1 MGIEVHLAAK
11 CYTVILINIYIY
23 THYMGGDHHAWTGNA
38 YEPTW
43 KTFFFP
49 SALVKATA
57 RSQLHTLLSVASHFD
72 GVNIN
77 PTIKKSLFFLM
88 GTQIARVTLVVVP
101 TFWWKEHFV
110 LWLAGYALLGWHLAC
125 GSCSK
130 GALTV
135 RKDLSAKLDVG
146 ACVPTTHGP

>member
-1 MGIEVHLAAK
+1 ME
-11 CYTVILINIYIY
+11 NI
-23 THYMGGDHHAWTGNA
+23 
-38 YEPTW
+38 
-43 KTFFFP
+43 FFP

-88 GTQIARVTLVVVP
+88 GTQIAHVTLVVVP

-110 LWLAGYALLGWHLAC
+110 LWLAGYALLG
-125 GSCSK
+125 
-130 GALTV
+130 
-135 RKDLSAKLDVG
+135 
-146 ACVPTTHGP
+146 

>member
-1 MGIEVHLAAK
+1 MLY
-11 CYTVILINIYIY
+11 CYTNWYIYI
-23 THYMGGDHHAWTGNA
+23 HIIWGVIIMHELGMPMNQRVCRDNI
-38 YEPTW
+38 
-43 KTFFFP
+43 FFP

-77 PTIKKSLFFLM
+77 PTIKKSLIFLV
-88 GTQIARVTLVVVP
+88 GIQIAHVTLVVVP

-125 GSCSK
+125 GSWSK

>member
-11 CYTVILINIYIY
+11 CYTVIQ
-23 THYMGGDHHAWTGNA
+23 H
-38 YEPTW
+38 
-43 KTFFFP
+43 FFP

-77 PTIKKSLFFLM
+77 PTIKKSLIFLV
-88 GTQIARVTLVVVP
+88 GIQIAHVTLVVVP

-110 LWLAGYALLGWHLAC
+110 LWLAGYALLG
-125 GSCSK
+125 
-130 GALTV
+130 
-135 RKDLSAKLDVG
+135 
-146 ACVPTTHGP
+146 